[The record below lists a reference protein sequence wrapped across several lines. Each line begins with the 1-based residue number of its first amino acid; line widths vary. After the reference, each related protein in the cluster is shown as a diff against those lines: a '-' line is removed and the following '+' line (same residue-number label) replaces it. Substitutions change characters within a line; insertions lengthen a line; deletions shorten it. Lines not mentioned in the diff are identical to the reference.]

1 MKIIQIMLLL
11 LFLAAQSF
19 AIPASNA
26 TFPMKQ
32 PDGSILVVRQVG
44 DERFNFYETADG
56 YILQKDALGFY
67 AYADENGKSSGV
79 YARNAGER
87 NETDIRYLAGLNQNL
102 IYQKLRENAQI
113 AENFGYEK
121 PKFARST
128 KSMC

>member
-32 PDGSILVVRQVG
+32 PDGTSIQVRQVG

-56 YILQKDALGFY
+56 YIVEKGSL
-67 AYADENGKSSGV
+67 GV
-79 YARNAGER
+79 YA
-87 NETDIRYLAGLNQNL
+87 
-102 IYQKLRENAQI
+102 
-113 AENFGYEK
+113 
-121 PKFARST
+121 
-128 KSMC
+128 